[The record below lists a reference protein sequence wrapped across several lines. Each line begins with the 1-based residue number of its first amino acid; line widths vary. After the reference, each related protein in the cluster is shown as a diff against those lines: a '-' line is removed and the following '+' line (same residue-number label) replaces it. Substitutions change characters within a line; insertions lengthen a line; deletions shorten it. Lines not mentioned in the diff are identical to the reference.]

1 MIANQTF
8 GDDFWDLGDYLRR
21 GRGRVDP
28 SQRVGWVEFR
38 NLPTR
43 RMGIAE
49 RIMAGTASLSYTRK
63 PVFHLSISF
72 APGDPVNEAL
82 MKRVMARTLAD
93 LGLGEHQAVIVAHI
107 DTDDPHVHAMV
118 NRVHPETCVAWKGSW
133 SRLRAEASLRQQE
146 LDEGLRVVPGW
157 LARVPGH
164 PELRPQPRLAS
175 ADQEFLRDV
184 QERAGRVLERARSW
198 ADIEAGLAEL
208 GLAVRVNGRGMS
220 VTDGRRLVK
229 ASEVGRQFSRGN
241 LEKRLGRYSDYSARV
256 AVASTILVRD
266 PRGASPASACIESKP
281 EPETRAASDAHP
293 RFSLYE
299 DGEVFGVWDSRGPQI
314 FFADTRERAEVEM
327 ERAKSLV
334 NRYPNISAV
343 RCLRDMDGKW
353 RDARGLPR
361 LPEEKGRPPRTVQ
374 PVPVAE
380 TIAEPVTPGEAL
392 LDPAPAP
399 VRGNRRFL
407 DEVRAQARPVL
418 RLSESW
424 AELEH
429 GLADVGLFLRVKG
442 GGFVVTDSEREVK
455 ASEVGREF
463 SRRHLEKRLGRYPE
477 MPVAEADA
485 MSKTPTPAVQPELP
499 TEHIELAQPHAPEA
513 APRESEELNAPRF
526 SLYEDGDI
534 FGVYDSAGP
543 AVFFADTRERA
554 LAEVERANQIVA
566 VYPKAISIGFL
577 REMDGA
583 WRDSRG
589 LPRLPEPEGHKSS
602 VQWPGSIHVG
612 AGPVA
617 ETAPDA
623 EIASPTVVERDA
635 EPIRPLEPPSRA
647 EPIREEVVAP
657 PRPPPPEERG
667 TPDQSGHEQGRDAI
681 REGPDESWLD
691 VRDEPRHSAIP
702 IVDRLQDEPAVDE
715 AVRAFTELEH
725 ARAAAELARVFRAE
739 RTRAEAV
746 LTILDQQNDA
756 LDRTQRDLE
765 TTAARVYL
773 DPAAAITQ
781 WDALVL
787 KHRGNL
793 EAAASQVRTKPEI
806 LGPLLTDS
814 PSSVRESVAEM
825 FGSLS
830 TRSAKEAVPQM
841 LRRAVLH
848 TPALREATKHV
859 EWTAPDGNTVK
870 GRQEV
875 KSLARAVVEGC
886 STNITTLEET
896 VQALGGISG
905 AERKVQRAFHG
916 LSPAQ
921 RSQAEREITA
931 SAAARGITETA
942 VGADLAE
949 VLGKAHRAAKLG
961 RSLGEGPGGL

>member
-1 MIANQTF
+1 VIANQTF
-8 GDDFWDLGDYLRR
+8 GDDFGDCGDYLRR

-28 SQRVGWVEFR
+28 SQRVGWVEFQ

-43 RMGIAE
+43 RMDIAE

-72 APGDPVNEAL
+72 APGDSVDEAL

-93 LGLGEHQAVIVAHI
+93 LGLSEHQAVIVAHI

-118 NRVHPETCVAWKGSW
+118 NRVHPETGVAWRGSW
-133 SRLRAEASLRQQE
+133 SRLRTEASLRQQE

-157 LARVPGH
+157 LAPVPGH
-164 PELRPQPRLAS
+164 PELRPQPRLAR
-175 ADQEFLRDV
+175 ADQEFLREV
-184 QERAGRVLERARSW
+184 QERAGPVLERARSW
-198 ADIEAGLAEL
+198 ADVEAGLAEF
-208 GLAVRVNGRGMS
+208 GLSVHVNGRGMS

-256 AVASTILVRD
+256 AVASTTLVRD
-266 PRGASPASACIESKP
+266 PRGVPAAHLGVES
-281 EPETRAASDAHP
+281 EGQPETRAVSDP
-293 RFSLYE
+293 QLRFSLHE
-299 DGEVFGVWDSRGPQI
+299 EGETIGVWDSRGPQF
-314 FFADTRERAEVEM
+314 FFADTRERAEAEM
-327 ERAKSLV
+327 QRAEWLAA
-334 NRYPNISAV
+334 RYPNIRAV
-343 RCLRDMDGKW
+343 RCLRDMDGEW

-361 LPEEKGRPPRTVQ
+361 LPEDKRRPHRTVH
-374 PVPVAE
+374 PLAVAE
-380 TIAEPVTPGEAL
+380 TTVHTATPEEER
-392 LDPAPAP
+392 PAPAP
-399 VRGNRRFL
+399 APELVRENASFL
-407 DEVRAQARPVL
+407 DEVRSQARLIL

-424 AELEH
+424 TELEH
-429 GLADVGLFLRVKG
+429 DLAEVGLFLRVKG
-442 GGFVVTDSEREVK
+442 GGFVVTDGERELK

-463 SRRHLEKRLGRYPE
+463 SRGHLEKRLGRYPE
-477 MPVAEADA
+477 IPVAEADA

-499 TEHIELAQPHAPEA
+499 TEHVELAQPHAPEA
-513 APRESEELNAPRF
+513 APRESAELNAPRF

-543 AVFFADTRERA
+543 AVFFADSRERA

-583 WRDSRG
+583 WRASRG

-602 VQWPGSIHVG
+602 VQWPGSVQVG

-623 EIASPTVVERDA
+623 EIASPTVAEGGA
-635 EPIRPLEPPSRA
+635 EPIRALEPPSRA
-647 EPIREEVVAP
+647 EPIREEGVAP
-657 PRPPPPEERG
+657 PHPLTED
-667 TPDQSGHEQGRDAI
+667 TPDQSGHEQGRDAT
-681 REGPDESWLD
+681 RDTPESRLD

-756 LDRTQRDLE
+756 LDRTQRDFE

-814 PSSVRESVAEM
+814 PSSVLESVAEM

-830 TRSAKEAVPQM
+830 TRSAKEAVPQL
-841 LRRAVLH
+841 LRRAALYA
-848 TPALREATKHV
+848 PARRDAAKPV
-859 EWTAPDGNTVK
+859 EWEAPDGEKIV
-870 GRQEV
+870 GRTEV
-875 KSLARAVVEGC
+875 RLRANAVVAER
-886 STNITTLEET
+886 T
-896 VQALGGISG
+896 VQIKALDASIADLGGISG
-905 AERKVQRAFHG
+905 AETKVRLAFDW

-921 RSQAEREITA
+921 RSQAERKITA
-931 SAAARGITETA
+931 GAAASGSSETA
-942 VGADLAE
+942 VAVNLAE
-949 VLGKAHRAAKLG
+949 VLGRTHDAAKLARG
-961 RSLGEGPGGL
+961 LGEGRGGL